1 MKKIRGVLKRFYLVL
16 TWPLYRQ
23 LQHEMYVEIQRI
35 IQCQVDTHD
44 RLVQQFS
51 DQFIQMHSLMDQLRK
66 DRTDEKLDLVV
77 SELTKM
83 RESVDRLKL
92 EKNGK
97 QL

>member
-1 MKKIRGVLKRFYLVL
+1 MKKIRGILKRFYLVL

-44 RLVQQFS
+44 RLIQQFS
-51 DQFIQMHSLMDQLRK
+51 DQFIKLHCLIDDLRR
-66 DRTDEKLDLVV
+66 DRTDDKLNLVV
-77 SELTKM
+77 SEIAKI

-97 QL
+97 Q